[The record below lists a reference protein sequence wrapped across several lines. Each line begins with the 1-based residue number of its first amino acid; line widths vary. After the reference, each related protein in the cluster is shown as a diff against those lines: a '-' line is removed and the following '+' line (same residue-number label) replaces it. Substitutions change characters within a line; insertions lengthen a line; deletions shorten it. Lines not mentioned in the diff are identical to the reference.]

1 LAAPAREKI
10 PAMTDSFTAFT
21 AEKTDEGF
29 RRGVTRLTLDDLP
42 EGDVVVDVEW
52 SSVNYKDHLAATE
65 KGRVARISPIVPGI
79 DLAGTVRSS
88 DAEGIAAGDA
98 VLAHGYD
105 IGVARHGGYAEVA
118 RVPAGWV
125 VPLPAGFTAREAMV
139 VGTAGYTAALS
150 VLTLLDHGLA
160 VGDGT
165 VLVTGATGGVGSM
178 AVAMLA
184 GLGFTV
190 AASTGKAEAAPFLRG
205 LGAAEVVDRDELTD
219 TGKPL
224 QSVRWAGAVDAVGG
238 PTLAHVLATLA
249 PGAAVAASGNV
260 GGAELPTTVL
270 PFILRGVALFGID
283 SVGTPIERR
292 REVWARIAD
301 DLKPA
306 GLDAMGQVVD
316 LEHLEAALEEIG
328 RGGVTGRYVV
338 RLRG

>member
-1 LAAPAREKI
+1 
-10 PAMTDSFTAFT
+10 MTETFTAFT
-21 AEKTDEGF
+21 AEKSDDGF
-29 RRGVTRLTLDDLP
+29 RRGVTELTLDDLP
-42 EGDVVVDVEW
+42 EGDVVVDIEW

-88 DAEGIAAGDA
+88 DAAGITPGDS
-98 VLAHGYD
+98 VLVHGYD
-105 IGVARHGGYAEVA
+105 LGVAQHGGYAEVA
-118 RVPAGWV
+118 RVPSGWV
-125 VPLPAGFTAREAMV
+125 VPLPDGLTAREAMI

-150 VLTLLDHGLA
+150 VLALLDHG
-160 VGDGT
+160 VEPGGGT

-190 AASTGKAEAAPFLRG
+190 AASTGKVEAAPFLRG
-205 LGAAEVVDRDELTD
+205 LGASEIIDREELTD
-219 TGKPL
+219 VAKPL

-249 PGAAVAASGNV
+249 PGGAVAASGNV
-260 GGAELPTTVL
+260 GGADLPTTVL
-270 PFILRGVALFGID
+270 PFILRGVALFGVD
-283 SVGTPIERR
+283 SAGTPIDRR
-292 REVWARIAD
+292 RAVWARIAS

-306 GLDAMGQVVD
+306 GLDAMAQEVD
-316 LEHLEAALEEIG
+316 LAHLEGALDEIG

-338 RLRG
+338 KL

>member
-1 LAAPAREKI
+1 
-10 PAMTDSFTAFT
+10 MTETFTAFT
-21 AEKTDEGF
+21 AEKSDDGF
-29 RRGVTRLTLDDLP
+29 RRGVTELTLDDLP

-52 SSVNYKDHLAATE
+52 SSVNYKDHPAATE

-88 DAEGIAAGDA
+88 DAAGITPGDS
-98 VLAHGYD
+98 VLVHGYD
-105 IGVARHGGYAEVA
+105 LGVAQHGGYAEVA
-118 RVPAGWV
+118 RVPSGWV
-125 VPLPAGFTAREAMV
+125 VPLPDGLTAREAMI

-150 VLTLLDHGLA
+150 VLALLDHG
-160 VGDGT
+160 VEPGGGT

-190 AASTGKAEAAPFLRG
+190 AASTGKVEAAPFLRG
-205 LGAAEVVDRDELTD
+205 LGASEIIDREELTD
-219 TGKPL
+219 VAKPL

-249 PGAAVAASGNV
+249 PGGAVAASGNV
-260 GGAELPTTVL
+260 GGADLPTTVL
-270 PFILRGVALFGID
+270 PFILRGVALFGVD
-283 SVGTPIERR
+283 SAGTPIDRR
-292 REVWARIAD
+292 RAVWARIAS

-306 GLDAMGQVVD
+306 GLDAMAQEVD
-316 LEHLEAALEEIG
+316 LAHLEGALDEIG

-338 RLRG
+338 KL

>member
-1 LAAPAREKI
+1 
-10 PAMTDSFTAFT
+10 MTDTFAAFT
-21 AEKTDEGF
+21 AENTDDGF
-29 RRGVTRLTLDDLP
+29 RRGVTELTFDELP
-42 EGDVVVDVEW
+42 ADDVVIDVEW
-52 SSVNYKDHLAATE
+52 SSVNYKDSLAASE

-88 DAEGIAAGDA
+88 DAAGIAPGDA
-98 VLAHGYD
+98 VLVHGYD
-105 IGVARHGGYAEVA
+105 LGVAQHGGFAEVA
-118 RVPAGWV
+118 RVPSRWV
-125 VPLPAGFTAREAMV
+125 VPLPDGLTARAAMI

-150 VLTLLDHGLA
+150 VLALLDRGLA
-160 VGDGT
+160 PGDGT

-190 AASTGKAEAAPFLRG
+190 AASTGKVEAAPFLRG
-205 LGAAEVVDRDELTD
+205 LGASEIIDREELTD
-219 TGKPL
+219 IGKPL

-249 PGAAVAASGNV
+249 PGGAVAASGNV
-260 GGAELPTTVL
+260 GGADLPTTVL

-283 SVGTPIERR
+283 SAGTPIDRR
-292 REVWARIAD
+292 REVWARIAT

-306 GLDAMGQVVD
+306 GLSAMEQVVD
-316 LEHLEAALEEIG
+316 LAHLEGALDEIG

-338 RLRG
+338 QLRN

>member
-1 LAAPAREKI
+1 
-10 PAMTDSFTAFT
+10 MTETFTAFT
-21 AEKTDEGF
+21 AEKTDDGF
-29 RRGVTRLTLDDLP
+29 RRGVTELTLDDLP

-65 KGRVARISPIVPGI
+65 QGRVARISPIVPGI

-88 DAEGIAAGDA
+88 DAAGIAPGDS

-105 IGVARHGGYAEVA
+105 LGVAHHGGYAEVA
-118 RVPAGWV
+118 RVPSGWV
-125 VPLPAGFTAREAMV
+125 VPLPDGLTAREAMI

-150 VLTLLDHGLA
+150 VLALLDHGLESGA
-160 VGDGT
+160 GS

-190 AASTGKAEAAPFLRG
+190 AASTGKVEAAPFLRG
-205 LGAAEVVDRDELTD
+205 LGASEIIDREELTD
-219 TGKPL
+219 VGKPL
-224 QSVRWAGAVDAVGG
+224 QSVRWSGAVDAVGG

-249 PGAAVAASGNV
+249 PGGAVAASGNV
-260 GGAELPTTVL
+260 GGADLPTTVL
-270 PFILRGVALFGID
+270 PFILRGVTLFGID
-283 SVGTPIERR
+283 SAGTPIDRR
-292 REVWARIAD
+292 REVWARIAS

-306 GLDAMGQVVD
+306 VLDAMAQEVD
-316 LEHLEAALEEIG
+316 LAHLEGALDEIG

-338 RLRG
+338 QL

>member
-1 LAAPAREKI
+1 
-10 PAMTDSFTAFT
+10 MTETFAAFT
-21 AEKTDEGF
+21 AEKTDDGF
-29 RRGVTRLTLDDLP
+29 RRGVTELTLDDLP
-42 EGDVVVDVEW
+42 AGDVVVDVEW

-88 DAEGIAAGDA
+88 DAAGTAAGDA
-98 VLAHGYD
+98 VLVHGYD
-105 IGVARHGGYAEVA
+105 LGVAQHGGYAQVA
-118 RVPAGWV
+118 RVPGGWV
-125 VPLPAGFTAREAMV
+125 VPLPDGLTAREAMV

-150 VLTLLDHGLA
+150 VLALLDHGLDPA
-160 VGDGT
+160 AGT

-190 AASTGKAEAAPFLRG
+190 AAATGKADAAPFLHG
-205 LGAAEVVDRDELTD
+205 LGASEIVDRDEITD
-219 TGKPL
+219 VAKPL

-260 GGAELPTTVL
+260 GGADLPTTVL
-270 PFILRGVALFGID
+270 PFILRGVTLFGID
-283 SVGTPIERR
+283 SAGTPIDRR
-292 REVWARIAD
+292 REVWARIAS

-306 GLDAMGQVVD
+306 GLDTMAQVVD
-316 LEHLEAALEEIG
+316 LEHVEGALDEIG
-328 RGGVTGRYVV
+328 RGGVTGRYLVQ
-338 RLRG
+338 L

>member
-1 LAAPAREKI
+1 
-10 PAMTDSFTAFT
+10 MTDSFAAFT
-21 AEKTDEGF
+21 AGKTDDGF
-29 RRGVTRLTLDDLP
+29 RRGVTQLTLADLP
-42 EGDVVVDVEW
+42 DDDVVVDVEW
-52 SSVNYKDHLAATE
+52 SSVNYKDHLATTE
-65 KGRVARISPIVPGI
+65 KGRVARISPLVPGI

-88 DAEGIAAGDA
+88 AAAGIDA
-98 VLAHGYD
+98 GDRVLAHGYD
-105 IGVARHGGYAEVA
+105 LGVAHHGGYAEVA

-125 VPLPAGFTAREAMV
+125 VPLPDGLTAREAMV

-150 VLTLLDHGLA
+150 VLTLLDHGLS

-184 GLGFTV
+184 GLGFAV
-190 AASTGKAEAAPFLRG
+190 AASTGKADAAPFLRG

-219 TGKPL
+219 TSKPL

-270 PFILRGVALFGID
+270 PFILRGVTLFGID
-283 SVGTPIERR
+283 SVTTPIDRR
-292 REVWARIAD
+292 REVWRRIAT

-306 GLDAMGQVVD
+306 GLEAMGQVVD
-316 LEHLEAALEEIG
+316 LAHVEGALDEIG

-338 RLRG
+338 QLRD

>member
-1 LAAPAREKI
+1 
-10 PAMTDSFTAFT
+10 MTETFTAFT
-21 AEKTDEGF
+21 AEKTDDGF
-29 RRGVTRLTLDDLP
+29 RRGVTELTLDDLP

-88 DAEGIAAGDA
+88 DASGIAAGEA
-98 VLAHGYD
+98 VIVHGYD
-105 IGVARHGGYAEVA
+105 LGVAQHGGFAQMA
-118 RVPAGWV
+118 RVPSGWV
-125 VPLPAGFTAREAMV
+125 VPLPDGLTTREAMT

-150 VLTLLDHGLA
+150 VLALLDHGLDA
-160 VGDGT
+160 GDGT

-205 LGAAEVVDRDELTD
+205 LGASEIIDRTELTEL
-219 TGKPL
+219 GKPL
-224 QSVRWAGAVDAVGG
+224 QSVRWSGAVDAVGG
-238 PTLAHVLATLA
+238 PTLANVLATLA
-249 PGAAVAASGNV
+249 PGGAVAASGNV
-260 GGAELPTTVL
+260 GGADLPTTVL

-283 SVGTPIERR
+283 SAGTPIDRR
-292 REVWARIAD
+292 REVWARIAT

-306 GLDAMGQVVD
+306 GLSAMEQVVD
-316 LEHLEAALEEIG
+316 LAHLERALDEIG

-338 RLRG
+338 QL

>member
-1 LAAPAREKI
+1 
-10 PAMTDSFTAFT
+10 MSDSFAAFT
-21 AEKTDEGF
+21 AEKTDDGF
-29 RRGVTRLTLDDLP
+29 RRGVTELTLDDLP
-42 EGDVVVDVEW
+42 AGDVVVDVEW

-88 DAEGIAAGDA
+88 DASATAAGDA
-98 VLAHGYD
+98 VIVHGYD
-105 IGVARHGGYAEVA
+105 LGVAQHGGYAQVA

-125 VPLPAGFTAREAMV
+125 VPLPEGLSAREAMV

-150 VLTLLDHGLA
+150 VLALLDHGLDPGA
-160 VGDGT
+160 GT

-178 AVAMLA
+178 AVAMLS

-190 AASTGKAEAAPFLRG
+190 AASTGKAAAAPFLRG
-205 LGAAEVVDRDELTD
+205 LGATEIIDRDELTD
-219 TGKPL
+219 TAKPL

-260 GGAELPTTVL
+260 GGADLPTTVL
-270 PFILRGVALFGID
+270 PFILRGVTLFGID
-283 SVGTPIERR
+283 SAGTPIGRR
-292 REVWARIAD
+292 REVWGRIAT

-306 GLDAMGQVVD
+306 GLDTMAQQVD
-316 LEHLEAALEEIG
+316 LAHVEGALDEIG

-338 RLRG
+338 QLRD